1 MYDTGEHHPV
11 ELYFRKSKVCQLRID
26 ICNGILKSTWKG
38 SGQWDVS
45 ESTPP
50 ELAVLLGTMLSP
62 PRRLAC
68 APHFQAPQ
76 VLSCCRP
83 AGSPANCEGSILGLV
98 DELVADFIR
107 SSPWISVGNHHL
119 GRLMLVQLSN
129 FSWPIF
135 FALWWILDASEP
147 AASNWV
153 SSRGL
158 MPKTLNHSPNLL
170 IWFWKK
176 DAVRCSHFL
185 KRCRKRAATT
195 SQQLVWL
202 VWIKSGCQVVTATA
216 CDTYG
221 MFSTVL
227 NELRW
232 QLKLHTLVTCLDFGA
247 ELSFTWAKASP
258 AARQDRFTMDHHGSH
273 HPRVSRCLF

>member
-1 MYDTGEHHPV
+1 MSWWPISSDLHHG
-11 ELYFRKSKVCQLRID
+11 FQLETTI
-26 ICNGILKSTWKG
+26 
-38 SGQWDVS
+38 WDVWCWS
-45 ESTPP
+45 NCPTS
-50 ELAVLLGTMLSP
+50 LGQ
-62 PRRLAC
+62 
-68 APHFQAPQ
+68 F
-76 VLSCCRP
+76 
-83 AGSPANCEGSILGLV
+83 
-98 DELVADFIR
+98 
-107 SSPWISVGNHHL
+107 
-119 GRLMLVQLSN
+119 
-129 FSWPIF
+129 F

-185 KRCRKRAATT
+185 KRCHKRAATT

-273 HPRVSRCLF
+273 HPRGFPVFVLDIFRWHCTCTDIVVHLILYL